1 MNNIEKL
8 LNSLMEQAELF
19 LKENGEFA
27 PFGTYI
33 RANGDLT
40 YIGAYSETTDSNE
53 MYDLLIQGV
62 REDLKDEDI
71 RATAIAWNGT
81 VDGKDVIVTE
91 VFLSLDGNYQSIHPY
106 IIENGSVIFG
116 DEIKPHINR

>member
-1 MNNIEKL
+1 
-8 LNSLMEQAELF
+8 MEQAELL

-33 RANGDLT
+33 RANRELP

-53 MYDLLIQGV
+53 IYDLLIQWV

-71 RATAIAWNGT
+71 RATAITWNGT
-81 VDGKDVIVTE
+81 VNGKDVVVTE
-91 VFLSLDGNYQSIHPY
+91 VFL
-106 IIENGSVIFG
+106 
-116 DEIKPHINR
+116 